1 MVRRPFWP
9 PWLLAYLSAG
19 GGDLL
24 LLLLWLPSRLP
35 ICDYTLLHCGTLGR
49 GASLVS
55 TGTTGKPLSCTAAT
69 RGRGSSRPA
78 LRQRLAPHQR
88 LESRVRKNG
97 GGITPEQKITK
108 KWKTDLWRVPL
119 MAGSHDQKYQGDR
132 PQISKTHRQLSNM
145 FVQSFGVQKPE
156 PKFRVWRGQ
165 FPNLL
170 FPIYPS
176 SQQCT
181 KLYFQIPHL
190 LGHSNFHESWTF
202 TLLLLGTQRV
212 LHWVVALSMTVPL
225 TMLGDAKGKS

>member
-1 MVRRPFWP
+1 MQQLSSGSTYKMWFCGVFLWAGAFSCSFHCSLLFFPRTALELKQNNDKIFLYIKNLNDSHLNFSAFQFFSVFGDEQRDVLVIKFTQCTEAEARRKVKMVRRPFWP

-97 GGITPEQKITK
+97 GE
-108 KWKTDLWRVPL
+108 
-119 MAGSHDQKYQGDR
+119 
-132 PQISKTHRQLSNM
+132 
-145 FVQSFGVQKPE
+145 
-156 PKFRVWRGQ
+156 
-165 FPNLL
+165 
-170 FPIYPS
+170 
-176 SQQCT
+176 
-181 KLYFQIPHL
+181 
-190 LGHSNFHESWTF
+190 
-202 TLLLLGTQRV
+202 
-212 LHWVVALSMTVPL
+212 
-225 TMLGDAKGKS
+225 

>member
-1 MVRRPFWP
+1 M
-9 PWLLAYLSAG
+9 WLHTTALWHVGAG
-19 GGDLL
+19 GLVGLYWHYRQAAQL
-24 LLLLWLPSRLP
+24 HRGHSRPRQLPPRPQAETSTP
-35 ICDYTLLHCGTLGR
+35 PTLGIQSPEKWGGNNIR
-49 GASLVS
+49 A
-55 TGTTGKPLSCTAAT
+55 
-69 RGRGSSRPA
+69 
-78 LRQRLAPHQR
+78 
-88 LESRVRKNG
+88 KNH
-97 GGITPEQKITK
+97 KK

-170 FPIYPS
+170 IPIYPS
-176 SQQCT
+176 SQQRR
-181 KLYFQIPHL
+181 KWYFQIPRL

-202 TLLLLGTQRV
+202 PLLLLGTQRV

>member
-9 PWLLAYLSAG
+9 PWLLAYLSAA

-24 LLLLWLPSRLP
+24 LLLLWLPSWLP

-97 GGITPEQKITK
+97 GNGIRAKNLK
-108 KWKTDLWRVPL
+108 KKE
-119 MAGSHDQKYQGDR
+119 MKNR
-132 PQISKTHRQLSNM
+132 PQTRPTNGWKSGSEISGGQPQILKTHRQLSDVL
-145 FVQSFGVQKPE
+145 VQSFRVQKPE
-156 PKFRVWRGQ
+156 PKFRVWREQ

-170 FPIYPS
+170 IPTYPS
-176 SQQCT
+176 S
-181 KLYFQIPHL
+181 
-190 LGHSNFHESWTF
+190 
-202 TLLLLGTQRV
+202 
-212 LHWVVALSMTVPL
+212 
-225 TMLGDAKGKS
+225 